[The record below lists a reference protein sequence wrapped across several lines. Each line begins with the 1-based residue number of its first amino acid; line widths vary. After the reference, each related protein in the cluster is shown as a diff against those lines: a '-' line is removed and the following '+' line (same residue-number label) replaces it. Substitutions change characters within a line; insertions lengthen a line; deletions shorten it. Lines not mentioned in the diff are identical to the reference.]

1 MLIHDASELKG
12 KYRLDMVEAV
22 NVGKDGRVLSCSVGY
37 TLPRSKDA
45 VGQYSGGRRIVI
57 TRSVQRL
64 SLLLPVEEQS
74 ERLEVVGFE
83 VVKSVKGERNES
95 QEVKRDKNVKMS
107 CLSKNVEKS
116 DEGKN
121 VKKSCKDKI
130 VCQMVKEI
138 SHAVKEDL
146 VAEDTRFPKE
156 YLVAEDTRFSKEDLV
171 AEDIHALTEDLAA
184 EERTLRENAK
194 LRSRKLVHCANVDRD
209 SRDLIAEDCRL
220 SQEDLVAEER
230 TFL

>member
-1 MLIHDASELKG
+1 MLIHNASELKG

-37 TLPRSKDA
+37 TLPRSNDA

-74 ERLEVVGFE
+74 EYLEVVGFE
-83 VVKSVKGERNES
+83 VTRSGKGERNES

-116 DEGKN
+116 DEGKK

-130 VCQMVKEI
+130 VCQMVKGK

-146 VAEDTRFPKE
+146 VAEDTRLPKE
-156 YLVAEDTRFSKEDLV
+156 YLVAED
-171 AEDIHALTEDLAA
+171 IHSLTEDLAA
-184 EERTLRENAK
+184 EERTLRENNK
-194 LRSRKLVHCANVDRD
+194 FRSRKLVHCANVDRD